1 MILRRLCIGVYIQ
14 TSLVYS
20 AHALPKKEKEKHLV
34 NHVARVR
41 GYGPAMH
48 TATRHLEERLTTS
61 FDQMY
66 FLDSK

>member
-1 MILRRLCIGVYIQ
+1 MYTYKLALCIQ
-14 TSLVYS
+14 LM
-20 AHALPKKEKEKHLV
+20 LCQKKEKEKHLV